1 MKIAVLAWGSLVR
14 DRRNLRGA
22 AKFAPNGPLLP
33 IEFCRV
39 SGDGR
44 LTLVIDETFGAIC
57 TTYSVPSALD
67 DLDGATEN
75 LRIRE
80 EMLHARGIGFV
91 EPASGKSSDVAM
103 RRHPQAVATI
113 TAWAQSNGYDAAIW
127 KIVASNFAEP
137 DKGGEPFSVTAAIRV
152 SRSAGNTGRRD
163 VCFGAGLHSECAPRG
178 SDAGARRGRQALAG
192 VAQSGEAAQGAQAA
206 WMRLAAASARSAAN
220 RSTAASLRPDQY
232 AAACPTERRL
242 CVE

>member
-1 MKIAVLAWGSLVR
+1 MKIAVLGWGPLVR
-14 DRRNLRGA
+14 DRRDARAA

-57 TTYSVPSALD
+57 TTYSMPSPLD
-67 DLDGATEN
+67 DLYAATDD

-80 EMLHARGIGFV
+80 DMLYARGIGFV

-103 RRHPQAVATI
+103 QRHPQAVATI
-113 TAWAQSNGYDAAIW
+113 IAWTQTNGHDAAIW

-137 DKGGEPFSVTAAIRV
+137 AKGGEPFSVTAAIRYLEKLE
-152 SRSAGNTGRRD
+152 AQ
-163 VCFGAGLHSECAPRG
+163 
-178 SDAGARRGRQALAG
+178 DAATFASALAYIRNAPPE
-192 VAQSGEAAQGAQAA
+192 VQTPVREEVDKRWPA
-206 WMRLAAASARSAAN
+206 
-220 RSTAASLRPDQY
+220 
-232 AAACPTERRL
+232 
-242 CVE
+242 